1 MSERKVNKTAR
12 QNTGENRTRN
22 RRIRKI
28 KFTEAAGF
36 VFTFF
41 VAVTVLVPIL
51 WLLVSSFKT
60 DTGVIKFPPRFFPEE
75 WTLHQYL
82 YVGESIP
89 IFQMTRNTV
98 VFAGG
103 VTVVSLLFDS
113 MAGYAFARMRFR
125 GSKLLFSII
134 LLTMMVPFQI
144 IMTPLYIE
152 VYKLNLLDT
161 YLGLIL
167 PRATSAFGIYMM
179 SSFFEGLPKSLEESG
194 RIDGMSEFRIYRS
207 IMLPLCKPALVSLG
221 IFHFMNN
228 WNDLLYPLML
238 TSSQNRRTLSAGLA
252 VLVGNK
258 VIKYGPTLAAT
269 MISLT
274 PLLVL
279 YIFCQKYFIEG
290 VATAGVKE

>member
-1 MSERKVNKTAR
+1 MSK
-12 QNTGENRTRN
+12 
-22 RRIRKI
+22 RKI
-28 KFTEAAGF
+28 RLSTVAGY
-36 VFTFF
+36 VFTLLA
-41 VAVTVLVPIL
+41 AVTVLIPIL

-60 DTGVIKFPPRFFPEE
+60 DAGVIKFPPEFFPEE
-75 WTLHQYL
+75 WTLYQYL
-82 YVGESIP
+82 YVGDSIP
-89 IFQMTRNTV
+89 IFKMTKNTV

-103 VTVVSLLFDS
+103 VTVLSLLFDS

-152 VYKLNLLDT
+152 VYKFHLLDT

-179 SSFFEGLPKSLEESG
+179 SSFFSGLPKSLEESG
-194 RIDGMSEFRIYRS
+194 RIDGMSEFRIFRS

-238 TSSQNRRTLSAGLA
+238 TSSQNKRTLSAGLA

-269 MISLT
+269 MISLA
-274 PLLVL
+274 PLLIL
-279 YIFCQKYFIEG
+279 YIFCQKYFTEG
-290 VATAGVKE
+290 VATSGIKE

>member
-1 MSERKVNKTAR
+1 MNK
-12 QNTGENRTRN
+12 
-22 RRIRKI
+22 RKI
-28 KFTEAAGF
+28 KLFTVMGYVVTSFIAF
-36 VFTFF
+36 
-41 VAVTVLVPIL
+41 TVLIPIL

-60 DTGVIKFPPRFFPEE
+60 DVGVIKFPPRFFPEE

-82 YVGESIP
+82 YVGDSIP
-89 IFQMTRNTV
+89 IFEMTKNTV
-98 VFAGG
+98 IFAGG
-103 VTVVSLLFDS
+103 VTIVSLLFDS

-152 VYKLNLLDT
+152 VYKFNLLDT

-179 SSFFEGLPKSLEESG
+179 SSFFSGLPKSLEESG
-194 RIDGMSEFRIYRS
+194 RIDGMSELRIYWS

-238 TSSQNRRTLSAGLA
+238 TSSQNKRTLSAGLA

-269 MISLT
+269 MISLA
-274 PLLVL
+274 PLLIL

-290 VATAGVKE
+290 IAASGIKE

>member
-1 MSERKVNKTAR
+1 MSK
-12 QNTGENRTRN
+12 
-22 RRIRKI
+22 RKI
-28 KFTEAAGF
+28 RLSTVAGY
-36 VFTFF
+36 VFTLLA
-41 VAVTVLVPIL
+41 AVTVLIPIL

-60 DTGVIKFPPRFFPEE
+60 DAGVIKFPPEFFPEE
-75 WTLHQYL
+75 WTLYQYL
-82 YVGESIP
+82 YVGDSIP
-89 IFQMTRNTV
+89 IFKMTKNTV

-103 VTVVSLLFDS
+103 VTVLSLLFDS

-152 VYKLNLLDT
+152 VYKFHLLDT

-179 SSFFEGLPKSLEESG
+179 SSFFSGLPKSLEESG
-194 RIDGMSEFRIYRS
+194 RIDGMSEFRIFRS

-228 WNDLLYPLML
+228 WN
-238 TSSQNRRTLSAGLA
+238 
-252 VLVGNK
+252 
-258 VIKYGPTLAAT
+258 
-269 MISLT
+269 
-274 PLLVL
+274 
-279 YIFCQKYFIEG
+279 
-290 VATAGVKE
+290 

>member
-1 MSERKVNKTAR
+1 MDKKRLSLSS
-12 QNTGENRTRN
+12 
-22 RRIRKI
+22 IM
-28 KFTEAAGF
+28 GF
-36 VFTFF
+36 ALTLCVIIL
-41 VAVTVLVPIL
+41 VLLPII

-60 DTGVIKFPPRFFPEE
+60 DRGVISYPPHFFPDE
-75 WTLHQYL
+75 WTLGQYR
-82 YVGESIP
+82 YVAESIP
-89 IFQMTRNTV
+89 IFSMTKTTV
-98 VFAGG
+98 FFAGG
-103 VTVVSLLFDS
+103 VTILSVLFDS
-113 MAGYAFARMRFR
+113 MAGYAFARMNFK
-125 GSKLLFSII
+125 GSRLLFSII

-152 VYKLNLLDT
+152 IYKLKLLDT

-179 SSFFEGLPKSLEESG
+179 KSFFSGLPKSIEESG
-194 RIDGMSEFRIYRS
+194 RIDGMSEFRIFRS
-207 IMLPLCKPALVSLG
+207 LMLPLCKPALISLG

-238 TSSQNRRTLSAGLA
+238 TSSSNKRTLSAGLA

-274 PLLVL
+274 PLLLL
-279 YIFCQKYFIEG
+279 YVFCQKYFVEG
-290 VATAGVKE
+290 IATAGAKE

>member
-1 MSERKVNKTAR
+1 MSK
-12 QNTGENRTRN
+12 
-22 RRIRKI
+22 RKI
-28 KFTEAAGF
+28 RISTAAGYVITSLIAF
-36 VFTFF
+36 S
-41 VAVTVLVPIL
+41 VLIPIL

-60 DTGVIKFPPRFFPEE
+60 DVGVIKFPPHFFPEE

-82 YVGESIP
+82 YVGDSIP
-89 IFQMTRNTV
+89 IFEMTKNTI

-103 VTVVSLLFDS
+103 VTLISLLFDS
-113 MAGYAFARMRFR
+113 MAGYAFARMRFK

-152 VYKLNLLDT
+152 VYKFHLLDT

-179 SSFFEGLPKSLEESG
+179 SSFFSGLPKSLEESG
-194 RIDGMSEFRIYRS
+194 RIDGMSEFRIFWS

-221 IFHFMNN
+221 IYHFMNN

-238 TSSQNRRTLSAGLA
+238 TSSQNKRTLSAGLA

-274 PLLVL
+274 PLLIL

-290 VATAGVKE
+290 VATSGIKE

>member
-1 MSERKVNKTAR
+1 MRK
-12 QNTGENRTRN
+12 
-22 RRIRKI
+22 KI
-28 KFTEAAGF
+28 GKITLAAVFGYL
-36 VFTFF
+36 FTFLI
-41 VAVTVLVPIL
+41 AITVLIPIL
-51 WLLVSSFKT
+51 WLLVSSFKA
-60 DTGVIKFPPRFFPEE
+60 DVGVIKFPPRFFPEE

-82 YVGESIP
+82 YVGDSIP
-89 IFQMTRNTV
+89 IFEMTKNTV
-98 VFAGG
+98 IFAGG
-103 VTVVSLLFDS
+103 VTVISLLFDS
-113 MAGYAFARMRFR
+113 MAGYAFARMRFK
-125 GSKLLFSII
+125 GSKVLFSII

-152 VYKLNLLDT
+152 VYKLHLLDS

-179 SSFFEGLPKSLEESG
+179 SSFFQGLPKSLEESG
-194 RIDGMSEFRIYRS
+194 RIDGMSEFRIFWS
-207 IMLPLCKPALVSLG
+207 IMMPLCKPALVSLG

-238 TSSQNRRTLSAGLA
+238 TSSQNKRTLSAGLA

-274 PLLVL
+274 PLLIL

-290 VATAGVKE
+290 VATSGVKE

>member
-1 MSERKVNKTAR
+1 MY
-12 QNTGENRTRN
+12 
-22 RRIRKI
+22 RIKKI
-28 KFTEAAGF
+28 TLSAAIGYIFTLL
-36 VFTFF
+36 
-41 VAVTVLVPIL
+41 VAITVLVPIL

-60 DTGVIKFPPRFFPEE
+60 DVGVIKFPPRFFPEE

-82 YVGESIP
+82 YVGDSIP
-89 IFQMTRNTV
+89 IFDMTKNTV
-98 VFAGG
+98 IFAGG
-103 VTVVSLLFDS
+103 VTLISLLFDS
-113 MAGYAFARMRFR
+113 MAGYAFARMRFK
-125 GSKLLFSII
+125 GSRVLFSII

-152 VYKLNLLDT
+152 VYKLHLLDS

-194 RIDGMSEFRIYRS
+194 RIDGMSEFRIFRS
-207 IMLPLCKPALVSLG
+207 IMMPLCKPALVSLG

-238 TSSQNRRTLSAGLA
+238 TSSQNKRTLSAGLA

-274 PLLVL
+274 QLLVL

-290 VATAGVKE
+290 KRDDYGK

>member
-1 MSERKVNKTAR
+1 MRK
-12 QNTGENRTRN
+12 
-22 RRIRKI
+22 RIGKL
-28 KFTEAAGF
+28 TLSAALGYL
-36 VFTFF
+36 FTFLI
-41 VAVTVLVPIL
+41 AVTVLIPIL
-51 WLLVSSFKT
+51 WLFVSSFKT
-60 DTGVIKFPPRFFPEE
+60 DVGVIKFPPRFFPEE

-82 YVGESIP
+82 YVGDSIP
-89 IFQMTRNTV
+89 IFEMTKNTV
-98 VFAGG
+98 IFAGG
-103 VTVVSLLFDS
+103 VTVISLLFDS
-113 MAGYAFARMRFR
+113 MAGYAFARMRFK
-125 GSKLLFSII
+125 GSRILFSII

-152 VYKLNLLDT
+152 VYKLRLLDS

-179 SSFFEGLPKSLEESG
+179 SSFFQGLPKSLEESG
-194 RIDGMSEFRIYRS
+194 RIDGMSEFRIFWS
-207 IMLPLCKPALVSLG
+207 IMMPLCKPALVSLG

-238 TSSQNRRTLSAGLA
+238 TSSQNKRTLSAGLA

-279 YIFCQKYFIEG
+279 YIFCQKYFIEA

>member
-1 MSERKVNKTAR
+1 MNKK
-12 QNTGENRTRN
+12 
-22 RRIRKI
+22 KI
-28 KFTEAAGF
+28 TVGRVIGF
-36 VFTFF
+36 VITNGM
-41 VAVTVLVPIL
+41 AILVLIPII
-51 WLLVSSFKT
+51 WLFVSSFKT
-60 DTGVIKFPPRFFPEE
+60 DSGVISYPPVFFPVE
-75 WTLHQYL
+75 WTVSQYL
-82 YVGESIP
+82 YVAKSIP
-89 IFQMTRNTV
+89 IFAMTKSTV
-98 VFAGG
+98 LFAGG
-103 VTVVSLLFDS
+103 VTLISVMFDS
-113 MAGYAFARMRFR
+113 MAGYAFARMNFK

-152 VYKLNLLDT
+152 IYKFNLLDT

-179 SSFFEGLPKSLEESG
+179 RSFFVGLPKSLEESG
-194 RIDGMSEFRIYRS
+194 RMDGMGEFRIYRYL
-207 IMLPLCKPALVSLG
+207 MLPLCKPALFSLA

-238 TSSQNRRTLSAGLA
+238 TSSPAKRTLSAGLA
-252 VLVGNK
+252 ILVGNK

-279 YIFCQKYFIEG
+279 YIVCQKYFVEG
-290 VATAGVKE
+290 IATAGTKE

>member
-1 MSERKVNKTAR
+1 MY
-12 QNTGENRTRN
+12 
-22 RRIRKI
+22 RIKKMTLSAAI
-28 KFTEAAGF
+28 GYIFTLL
-36 VFTFF
+36 
-41 VAVTVLVPIL
+41 VAITVLVPIL

-60 DTGVIKFPPRFFPEE
+60 DVGVIKFPPRFFPEE

-82 YVGESIP
+82 YVGDSIP
-89 IFQMTRNTV
+89 IFDMTKNTV
-98 VFAGG
+98 IFAGG
-103 VTVVSLLFDS
+103 VTLISLLFDS
-113 MAGYAFARMRFR
+113 MAGYAFARMRFK
-125 GSKLLFSII
+125 GSKVLFSII

-152 VYKLNLLDT
+152 VYKLHLLDS

-194 RIDGMSEFRIYRS
+194 RIDGMSEFRIFRS
-207 IMLPLCKPALVSLG
+207 IMMPLCKPALVSLG

-228 WNDLLYPLML
+228 WSDLLYPLML
-238 TSSQNRRTLSAGLA
+238 TSSQNKRTLSAGLA

>member
-1 MSERKVNKTAR
+1 MNKKRK
-12 QNTGENRTRN
+12 
-22 RRIRKI
+22 KI
-28 KFTEAAGF
+28 TLPG
-36 VFTFF
+36 VLGYLFTFLIAF
-41 VAVTVLVPIL
+41 TVVVPIL
-51 WLLVSSFKT
+51 WLFVSSFKT
-60 DTGVIKFPPRFFPEE
+60 DVGVIKFPPRFFPEE

-82 YVGESIP
+82 YVGDSIP
-89 IFQMTRNTV
+89 IFEMTKNTV
-98 VFAGG
+98 IFAGG
-103 VTVVSLLFDS
+103 VTVISLLFDS
-113 MAGYAFARMRFR
+113 MAGYAFARMRFK
-125 GSKLLFSII
+125 GSKVLFSII

-152 VYKLNLLDT
+152 VYKLHLLDS

-179 SSFFEGLPKSLEESG
+179 SSFFTGLPKSLEESG
-194 RIDGMSEFRIYRS
+194 RIDGMSEFRIFRS
-207 IMLPLCKPALVSLG
+207 IMMPLCKPALVSLG

-238 TSSQNRRTLSAGLA
+238 TSSQNKRTLSAGLA

-274 PLLVL
+274 PLLIL

-290 VATAGVKE
+290 VAASGVKE

>member
-1 MSERKVNKTAR
+1 MY
-12 QNTGENRTRN
+12 
-22 RRIRKI
+22 RIKKMTLSAAI
-28 KFTEAAGF
+28 GYIFTLL
-36 VFTFF
+36 
-41 VAVTVLVPIL
+41 VAITVLVPIL

-60 DTGVIKFPPRFFPEE
+60 DVGVIKFPPRFFPEE

-82 YVGESIP
+82 YVGDSIP
-89 IFQMTRNTV
+89 IFDMTKNTV
-98 VFAGG
+98 IFAGG
-103 VTVVSLLFDS
+103 VTLISLLFDS
-113 MAGYAFARMRFR
+113 MAGYAFARMRFK
-125 GSKLLFSII
+125 GSKVLFSII

-152 VYKLNLLDT
+152 VYKLHLLDS

-194 RIDGMSEFRIYRS
+194 RIDGMSEFRIFRS
-207 IMLPLCKPALVSLG
+207 IMMPLCKPALVSLG

-238 TSSQNRRTLSAGLA
+238 TSSQNKRTLSAGLA

-269 MISLT
+269 MISLA

>member
-1 MSERKVNKTAR
+1 MNK
-12 QNTGENRTRN
+12 GK
-22 RRIRKI
+22 KI
-28 KFTEAAGF
+28 KLSTVAGVIFTGLIAF
-36 VFTFF
+36 S
-41 VAVTVLVPIL
+41 VLLPIL
-51 WLLVSSFKT
+51 WLFVSSFKT
-60 DTGVIKFPPRFFPEE
+60 DVGVIKFPPRFFPEE

-82 YVGESIP
+82 YVGDSIP
-89 IFQMTRNTV
+89 VFEMTRNTV
-98 VFAGG
+98 IFAGG
-103 VTVVSLLFDS
+103 VTIVSLLFDS
-113 MAGYAFARMRFR
+113 MAGYAFARMRFK

-152 VYKLNLLDT
+152 VYKFHLLDT

-179 SSFFEGLPKSLEESG
+179 SSFFTGLPKSLEESG
-194 RIDGMSEFRIYRS
+194 RIDGMSEFRIFRS

-238 TSSQNRRTLSAGLA
+238 TSSQNKRTLSAGLA

-269 MISLT
+269 MISLA
-274 PLLVL
+274 PLLIL

-290 VATAGVKE
+290 VATAGMKE

>member
-1 MSERKVNKTAR
+1 MNRK
-12 QNTGENRTRN
+12 
-22 RRIRKI
+22 
-28 KFTEAAGF
+28 AAGHK
-36 VFTFF
+36 VSLGKILSVMFTLL
-41 VAVTVLVPIL
+41 VAFSVILPIL
-51 WLLVSSFKT
+51 WLFVSSFKT
-60 DTGVIKFPPRFFPEE
+60 DTGVIQYPPRFFPQE
-75 WTLHQYL
+75 WTLHQYA
-82 YVGESIP
+82 YVWKSIP
-89 IFQMTRNTV
+89 IVSMLKNTL

-103 VTVVSLLFDS
+103 VTLLSLLFDS
-113 MAGYAFARMRFR
+113 MAGYAFARMHFK

-152 VYKLNLLDT
+152 VYKLNLLDS
-161 YLGLIL
+161 YAGLIL

-179 SSFFEGLPKSLEESG
+179 SSFFSGLPKSLEESG

-207 IMLPLCKPALVSLG
+207 IMLPLCKPALMSLG

-238 TSSQNRRTLSAGLA
+238 TSSTEKRTLAAGLA

-269 MISLT
+269 MISLI

-279 YIFCQKYFIEG
+279 YLFCQKYFVEG
-290 VATAGVKE
+290 IASSGMKE